1 MNSKKKKQN
10 KKELKRD
17 NKKKNNEITKATVAK
32 NESGRIKE

>member
-17 NKKKNNEITKATVAK
+17 NKKNNEITKATVAK